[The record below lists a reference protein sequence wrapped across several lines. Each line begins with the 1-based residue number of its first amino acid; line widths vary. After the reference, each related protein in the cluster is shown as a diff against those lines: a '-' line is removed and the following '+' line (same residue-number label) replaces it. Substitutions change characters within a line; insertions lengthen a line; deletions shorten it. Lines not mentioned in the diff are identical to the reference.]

1 MLCTWSMPSR
11 TPPIMCL
18 FFSMSSVSLPLVL
31 PLSTTFNITLI
42 GHLSHATSIS
52 IGSFGFGINYHLL
65 IFPILYLILNSNF
78 SATYG
83 ITFFSTLIQLTPVL
97 STFTVLVIHA
107 LLHSFFW
114 TIPCVGGR
122 PSTLLLN
129 QVYHYCILSLPVGV
143 LSIYNNNNNNNNNN
157 CHIVLF
163 IYLCYFNKNRN
174 NVDNALVQ
182 YNLFSVYNLDKEGI
196 NYFCS
201 CSR

>member
-1 MLCTWSMPSR
+1 MSKS
-11 TPPIMCL
+11 CL
-18 FFSMSSVSLPLVL
+18 
-31 PLSTTFNITLI
+31 NRIDNLI
-42 GHLSHATSIS
+42 GRLSHATSIL

-83 ITFFSTLIQLTPVL
+83 VTFFSTLIQLTPVL

-114 TIPCVGGR
+114 AIPCVGGR

-143 LSIYNNNNNNNNNN
+143 LLSIYNNKNNKSETCNGDR
-157 CHIVLF
+157 IKAVAKTEQEE
-163 IYLCYFNKNRN
+163 I
-174 NVDNALVQ
+174 AI
-182 YNLFSVYNLDKEGI
+182 DKV
-196 NYFCS
+196 CVS
-201 CSR
+201 T